1 MKITDRKVDFDI
13 GNLARQPPESAPV
26 GTLKD
31 DVGQLARGTGVLG
44 GPALNVVSTMD
55 LAKLLAQLGLKDE
68 EQRHDLMQQRLSN
81 ALTIML
87 GQLQIVGDR
96 QQQIVNDINDC
107 EKKIKELE
115 TDKLAALHELE
126 NDPEVIRIQIEI
138 EKLNQMIN
146 SLKTTP
152 EERKAAQERKEKL
165 EKQLAAKVQA
175 KEDRV
180 KADDARIAELR
191 SRESSLIGSLNP
203 GSVQAIFSA
212 ISAAESMAR
221 RRLADDPKDQDATLA
236 LSGAENLA
244 VLLGKSKPDELAKF
258 NRMLEDLAVRRS
270 ETAYA

>member
-13 GNLARQPPESAPV
+13 GKLARQSPESVFV
-26 GTLKD
+26 GVSKD
-31 DVGQLARGTGVLG
+31 DAGQLARGTGVIG
-44 GPALNVVSTMD
+44 GPALNILSTMD
-55 LAKLLAQLGLKDE
+55 LAKLLAQLGLKAED
-68 EQRHDLMQQRLSN
+68 QRQDLMQQRLSN

-87 GQLQIVGDR
+87 GQLQFVGDR
-96 QQQIVNDINDC
+96 QLQLVNDINDC

-115 TDKLAALHELE
+115 TDKLAAQHELE

-175 KEDRV
+175 KEARI
-180 KADDARIAELR
+180 KADDIKIAELR
-191 SRESSLIGSLNP
+191 GMESVFIGALN
-203 GSVQAIFSA
+203 SDSIQAIFSV
-212 ISAAESMAR
+212 IAAVEAMAH

-244 VLLGKSKPDELAKF
+244 ALLGKAKPDELAKF
-258 NRMLEDLAVRRS
+258 NRMLEDIAVRRS